1 MAGAEAQHE
10 TAGNSGSVGFSQS
23 GGLNTEE
30 LEMTPRLWVRARL
43 AGARY
48 LLRLHGVLDGSTACQ
63 VLDAVAA
70 APGPVREVVVE
81 LEGLAAAEPFGLEV
95 LVRGLPASA
104 GGRTVRVH
112 GAPAPSGLLAG

>member
-1 MAGAEAQHE
+1 M
-10 TAGNSGSVGFSQS
+10 S
-23 GGLNTEE
+23 
-30 LEMTPRLWVRARL
+30 PRLWVRARV

-70 APGPVREVVVE
+70 APGPAREVVVD
-81 LEGLAAAEPFGLEV
+81 LGGLAAAEPFGLEV

-104 GGRTVRVH
+104 RGRTVRIH
-112 GAPAPSGLLAG
+112 GAPARGELRAG